1 MSGMHLGAR
10 SVSATG
16 EYKMA
21 PSPRFVDLPVQG
33 ISQARPHAVSA
44 GHRQPLPSLGFCSL
58 ESWVCSWSPVAAA
71 RQLTRPPPRPAE
83 RVAPADLDCP
93 EHRRRRRPGEAH
105 NMYLSLWF
113 HYARYGL

>member
-33 ISQARPHAVSA
+33 ISQARPHAVSV
-44 GHRQPLPSLGFCSL
+44 GHRQPLPSLGFCPLKVLGVLL
-58 ESWVCSWSPVAAA
+58 EPGGRRTAADA
-71 RQLTRPPPRPAE
+71 ATSPPR
-83 RVAPADLDCP
+83 R
-93 EHRRRRRPGEAH
+93 
-105 NMYLSLWF
+105 
-113 HYARYGL
+113 ARHAG